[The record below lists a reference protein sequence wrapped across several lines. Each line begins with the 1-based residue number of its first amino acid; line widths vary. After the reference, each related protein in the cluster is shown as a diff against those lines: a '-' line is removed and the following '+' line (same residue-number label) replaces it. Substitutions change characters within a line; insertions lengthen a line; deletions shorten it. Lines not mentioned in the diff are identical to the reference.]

1 MSTFELIEFKFDPDD
16 FNLQLED
23 EFLIAKLTNE
33 INAVDDPAILKQAA
47 LKLLQLAVHR
57 QAVIRSLC
65 GRLANLEAD
74 TIKRYYEE

>member
-16 FNLQLED
+16 FSLQLED

-57 QAVIRSLC
+57 QAVIRGLC
-65 GRLANLEAD
+65 NRLANLEAD
-74 TIKRYYEE
+74 TIRTKYEE

>member
-16 FNLQLED
+16 FSLQLED

-33 INAVDDPAILKQAA
+33 INAVSDPNILKEAA
-47 LKLLQLAVHR
+47 LKLLNLAVHR

>member
-16 FNLQLED
+16 FTLQLED

-33 INAVDDPAILKQAA
+33 INAVDDPATLKQAA

-57 QAVIRSLC
+57 QAVIRGLC
-65 GRLANLEAD
+65 SRLANLEAD
-74 TIKRYYEE
+74 TIRTKYEE

>member
-47 LKLLQLAVHR
+47 LKLLQLAVQR
-57 QAVIRSLC
+57 QAAIRSLC